1 MNLIPVL
8 INLLTPFTTSVVS
21 PLLPPELPQDEVKV
35 AQSYNN
41 SYEALASWYGPGFHG
56 RLTASGEVYNQYAL
70 TVAHRTY
77 AFGTRLKI
85 TYRGRSVIA
94 TVNDRGP
101 YYDNRDIDLSLGTA
115 EAIGF
120 NGVDY
125 VTITKLY

>member
-8 INLLTPFTTSVVS
+8 INLLTPLTTNVVS
-21 PLLPPELPQDEVKV
+21 PVLPPVLPQNEVKV
-35 AQSYNN
+35 VQSYT
-41 SYEALASWYGPGFHG
+41 YEALASWYGPGFHG

-85 TYRGRSVIA
+85 TYRGRSVNVI
-94 TVNDRGP
+94 VNDRGP
-101 YYDNRDIDLSLGTA
+101 YYGNRDIDLSLGTA

-120 NGVDY
+120 DGVDY
-125 VTITKLY
+125 VTITELY

>member
-1 MNLIPVL
+1 MNLIPAL
-8 INLLTPFTTSVVS
+8 INLLTSFTTNVVS
-21 PLLPPELPQDEVKV
+21 PVLPPVLPQNEVKV

-56 RLTASGEVYNQYAL
+56 NLTASGEVYNQYAL

-77 AFGTRLKI
+77 AFGTKLRI
-85 TYRGRSVIA
+85 TYRGRSVVV

-101 YYDNRDIDLSLGTA
+101 YYGNRDIDLSLGTA

-120 NGVDY
+120 NGVDH
-125 VTITKLY
+125 VIITEL

>member
-8 INLLTPFTTSVVS
+8 INLLTPLTTYVVS
-21 PLLPPELPQDEVKV
+21 PVLPPVLPQNEVKV
-35 AQSYNN
+35 AQSNN

-77 AFGTRLKI
+77 VFGTKLRI
-85 TYRGRSVIA
+85 TYKGRSVVV

-101 YYDNRDIDLSLGTA
+101 YYGNRDIDLSLGTA

-125 VTITKLY
+125 VIITEL

>member
-8 INLLTPFTTSVVS
+8 INLLTPLTTSVVS
-21 PLLPPELPQDEVKV
+21 PVLPPVLPQNEVKV

-41 SYEALASWYGPGFHG
+41 SYKALASWYGPGFHG
-56 RLTASGEVYNQYAL
+56 NLTASGEVYNQYAL

-101 YYDNRDIDLSLGTA
+101 YYGNRDIDLSLRTA

-125 VTITKLY
+125 VTITELY